1 MNSRRWALGLLLT
14 LWAVMI
20 GRIISVWPRLPERM
34 AAHFNARGQ
43 ADGWMSRDGFVLFW
57 LGISGALT
65 LLLFTLASW
74 IPWAIFN
81 VPNRH
86 YWSDP
91 VRQPLAR
98 RRMAVWCAW
107 FAVGLNLLLVSV
119 LELVLRANL
128 MSTPHLSSSH
138 AALLVGYMVLV
149 GVMLVVLFRL
159 FRLPRQSAPSRD
171 P

>member
-1 MNSRRWALGLLLT
+1 MNSRRWALGLVLT

-34 AAHFNARGQ
+34 ASHFNAGGR
-43 ADGWMSRDGFVLFW
+43 ADGWMTRGGFVLFW

-65 LLLFTLASW
+65 LLLLTIAYW
-74 IPWAIFN
+74 VPWALFN
-81 VPNRH
+81 VPNRD
-86 YWSDP
+86 YWGDP
-91 VRQPLAR
+91 ARQPLAR

-107 FAVGLNLLLVSV
+107 FAVGLNLLLASV

-138 AALLVGYMVLV
+138 AALLVGFMMFV
-149 GVMLVVLFRL
+149 GVMMVVLFRQ
-159 FRLPRQSAPSRD
+159 FRPPQQSAP
-171 P
+171 